1 MPSIKYRIFLWE
13 SVLVSIIFRN
23 FADAFNTFIGA
34 LVCMADDIRKYQNA
48 VDAIKTAILQSQ
60 ARAAKAVNQEQ
71 LALYYGI
78 GRYVSANTRKKN
90 WGTGAIEAIS
100 SQLRKELP
108 GLRGFSATSMRNMR
122 TFYEEWR
129 LLEANSS
136 VTTDEINAVPSNS
149 SVATDEFTKIN
160 ANSAVTTA
168 DSADDAE
175 IRQLQLANL
184 PNFPLR
190 EFLSIS
196 FTHHV
201 AILAKAKTYEER
213 VFYMKYADMYKATVE
228 DVEKV
233 IKQDLYH
240 HQDKMPNNFLATIP
254 NYKQA
259 YRAIRMFK
267 DEYLLDFINVEELG
281 MHDEDIDES
290 VIESNIV
297 HNVKNFIMTFGRGF
311 TFSGSQVHYDKLGH
325 DHWIDLLFF
334 NRDLNRTVVFELKNG
349 KFKVA
354 YLAQLSAYLR
364 ILNDDDRRDHE
375 EAPIGIILCKET
387 DKDYAGY
394 IMQDFRQ
401 PMGVAT
407 YKTADEMDPELL
419 KALPPKEELQRVFA
433 ESSKKAEK

>member
-1 MPSIKYRIFLWE
+1 ME
-13 SVLVSIIFRN
+13 QNII
-23 FADAFNTFIGA
+23 TY
-34 LVCMADDIRKYQNA
+34 KNA
-48 VDAIKTAILQSQ
+48 VDIIKTAILQSQ
-60 ARAAKAVNQEQ
+60 ARAVKAVNQEQ

-78 GRYVSANTRKKN
+78 GRYISENTRNKN
-90 WGTGAIEAIS
+90 WGTGILKQIS
-100 SQLRKELP
+100 DSLRLELP
-108 GLRGFSATSMRNMR
+108 GLRGFSETNLKNMR
-122 TFYEEWR
+122 LFYEAW
-129 LLEANSS
+129 NSI
-136 VTTDEINAVPSNS
+136 ESNS
-149 SVATDEFTKIN
+149 SVATDEIGSSQSINGDNAIQESDNDKI
-160 ANSAVTTA
+160 T
-168 DSADDAE
+168 
-175 IRQLQLANL
+175 IRQLQLTNYVE
-184 PNFPLR
+184 FPLA

-196 FTHHV
+196 FTHHI
-201 AILAKAKTYEER
+201 AIINHTKDFNER
-213 VFYMKYADMYKATVE
+213 LFYIRFCHNYKPTTE
-228 DVEKV
+228 DLPNIIK
-233 IKQDLYH
+233 KQDLYH
-240 HQDKMPNNFLATIP
+240 HQDKMPNNFLDTIP
-254 NYKQA
+254 DYKQA

-281 MHDEDIDES
+281 MHDEDVDES

-311 TFSGSQVHYDKLGH
+311 TFSGSQVHFDKLGH

-349 KFKVA
+349 NFKVA

-375 EAPIGIILCKET
+375 EAPIGIILCKNA

-419 KALPPKEELQRVFA
+419 KALPPKEELQKVFE
-433 ESSKKAEK
+433 ESSKKKD

>member
-1 MPSIKYRIFLWE
+1 MSDIKQ
-13 SVLVSIIFRN
+13 
-23 FADAFNTFIGA
+23 
-34 LVCMADDIRKYQNA
+34 YQNA
-48 VDAIKTAILQSQ
+48 VDVIKTAILQSQ

-90 WGTGAIEAIS
+90 WGQGAIEVIS
-100 SQLRKELP
+100 NQLKQELP

-129 LLEANSS
+129 LLESNSS
-136 VTTDEINAVPSNS
+136 VATDEIPQLSSNS
-149 SVATDEFTKIN
+149 SVATDEFTEIN
-160 ANSAVTTA
+160 TNSAVATA
-168 DSADDAE
+168 EFGDDRE
-175 IRQLQLANL
+175 IRQLQLSNL
-184 PNFPLR
+184 PDFPLR

-196 FTHHV
+196 FTHHI
-201 AILAKAKTYEER
+201 AILAKAKAYDER
-213 VFYMKYADMYKATVE
+213 VFYMKYADTYKPTVE
-228 DVEKV
+228 DLEKA

-254 NYKQA
+254 DYKQA

-267 DEYLLDFINVEELG
+267 DEYLLDYINVEELG
-281 MHDEDIDES
+281 MHDEDVDER

-311 TFSGSQVHYDKLGH
+311 SFCGSQVHFDKLGH

-334 NRDLNRTVVFELKNG
+334 CRDLNRTVVFELKNG
-349 KFKVA
+349 GFKVS

-364 ILNDDDRRDHE
+364 ILNDDDRRSHE
-375 EAPIGIILCKET
+375 EAPIGIILCRHADKE
-387 DKDYAGY
+387 YAGY
-394 IMQDFRQ
+394 IMQDFKQ

-419 KALPPKEELQRVFA
+419 KALPPKEELQRVFE
-433 ESSKKAEK
+433 ESGKKEN

>member
-1 MPSIKYRIFLWE
+1 
-13 SVLVSIIFRN
+13 
-23 FADAFNTFIGA
+23 
-34 LVCMADDIRKYQNA
+34 MADDIRKYQSA
-48 VDAIKTAILQSQ
+48 VDIIKTAILQSQ

-78 GRYVSANTRKKN
+78 GRYISANTRNKN
-90 WGTGAIEAIS
+90 WGTGAIETIS
-100 SQLRKELP
+100 KRLRLELP
-108 GLRGFSATSMRNMR
+108 GLRGFGVSSLKNMR
-122 TFYEEWR
+122 IFYEAWQMIEPNSPIAIGE
-129 LLEANSS
+129 LEDGASKQEGEAKEAFDNQG
-136 VTTDEINAVPSNS
+136 NA
-149 SVATDEFTKIN
+149 
-160 ANSAVTTA
+160 
-168 DSADDAE
+168 

-184 PNFPLR
+184 PNFPLA

-196 FTHHV
+196 FTHHIR
-201 AILAKAKTYEER
+201 ILENAKETDER
-213 VFYMKYADMYKATVE
+213 LFYIRYCHNYKPTT
-228 DVEKV
+228 DDLPGI
-233 IKQDLYH
+233 IKRQDLYH

-254 NYKQA
+254 DYKQA

-281 MHDEDIDES
+281 MHDEDINES

-311 TFSGSQVHYDKLGH
+311 TFSGSQVHFDKLGH

-375 EAPIGIILCKET
+375 EAPIGIILCKEA

-419 KALPPKEELQRVFA
+419 KALPPKEELQRVFV
-433 ESSKKAEK
+433 ESSKKDRE

>member
-1 MPSIKYRIFLWE
+1 MEEYNK
-13 SVLVSIIFRN
+13 
-23 FADAFNTFIGA
+23 T
-34 LVCMADDIRKYQNA
+34 YQNA
-48 VDAIKTAILQSQ
+48 VDVIKTAILQSQ

-78 GRYVSANTRKKN
+78 GRYVSANSRKKN
-90 WGTGAIEAIS
+90 WGKGAIDTIS
-100 SQLRKELP
+100 EQLRKELP
-108 GLRGFSATSMRNMR
+108 GLRGFSAPSLRKMRI
-122 TFYEEWR
+122 FYEEWMM
-129 LLEANSS
+129 LERNSFVPTNKLESQSEKMFVPTNEITKINTKSS
-136 VTTDEINAVPSNS
+136 VV
-149 SVATDEFTKIN
+149 TDEF
-160 ANSAVTTA
+160 AA
-168 DSADDAE
+168 DSE

-196 FTHHV
+196 FTHHI
-201 AILAKAKTYEER
+201 AILSKAKTYEER
-213 VFYMKYADMYKATVE
+213 VFYMKYADGYKPTVE
-228 DVEKV
+228 DLEKV

-240 HQDKMPNNFLATIP
+240 HQDKMPNNFLTTIP
-254 NYKQA
+254 DYKKA
-259 YRAIRMFK
+259 YRTIRMFK
-267 DEYLLDFINVEELG
+267 DEYQLNFINVEELG

-290 VIESNIV
+290 VIESSIV

-311 TFSGSQVHYDKLGH
+311 SFSGSQVHYDKLGH

-349 KFKVA
+349 NFKVA

-375 EAPIGIILCKET
+375 EAPIGIILCKHA

-394 IMQDFRQ
+394 IMQDFKQ

-419 KALPPKEELQRVFA
+419 KALPPKDELQRVFE
-433 ESSKKAEK
+433 ESSKEEEV

>member
-1 MPSIKYRIFLWE
+1 ME
-13 SVLVSIIFRN
+13 QNII
-23 FADAFNTFIGA
+23 TY
-34 LVCMADDIRKYQNA
+34 KNA
-48 VDAIKTAILQSQ
+48 VDIIKTAILQSQ
-60 ARAAKAVNQEQ
+60 ARAVKAVNQEQ

-78 GRYVSANTRKKN
+78 GRYISENTRNKN
-90 WGTGAIEAIS
+90 WGTGILKQIS
-100 SQLRKELP
+100 DSLRLELP
-108 GLRGFSATSMRNMR
+108 GLRGFSETNLKNMR
-122 TFYEEWR
+122 LFYEAW
-129 LLEANSS
+129 NSI
-136 VTTDEINAVPSNS
+136 ESNS
-149 SVATDEFTKIN
+149 SVATDEIGSSQSTNGDNALQESDNDKI
-160 ANSAVTTA
+160 T
-168 DSADDAE
+168 
-175 IRQLQLANL
+175 IRQLQLTNYAE
-184 PNFPLR
+184 FPLA

-196 FTHHV
+196 FTHHI
-201 AILAKAKTYEER
+201 AIINHAKDFNER
-213 VFYMKYADMYKATVE
+213 LFYIRFCHNYKPTTE
-228 DVEKV
+228 DLPNIIK
-233 IKQDLYH
+233 KQDLYH
-240 HQDKMPNNFLATIP
+240 HQDKMPNNFLDTIP
-254 NYKQA
+254 DYKQA

-281 MHDEDIDES
+281 MHDEDVDES

-311 TFSGSQVHYDKLGH
+311 TFSGSQVHFDKLGH

-349 KFKVA
+349 NFKVA

-375 EAPIGIILCKET
+375 EAPIGIILCKNA

-419 KALPPKEELQRVFA
+419 KALPPKEELQKVFE
-433 ESSKKAEK
+433 ESSKKKN

>member
-1 MPSIKYRIFLWE
+1 
-13 SVLVSIIFRN
+13 
-23 FADAFNTFIGA
+23 
-34 LVCMADDIRKYQNA
+34 MADEIRKYQGA
-48 VDAIKTAILQSQ
+48 VDIIKTAILQSQ

-78 GRYVSANTRKKN
+78 GRYVSANSRKKN
-90 WGTGAIEAIS
+90 WGTGAIETIS
-100 SQLRKELP
+100 EQLRKELP
-108 GLRGFSATSMRNMR
+108 GLRGFSAPSLRKMRI
-122 TFYEEWR
+122 FYEEWMM
-129 LLEANSS
+129 LERNSFVS
-136 VTTDEINAVPSNS
+136 TNNLESQSDKMFVPTN
-149 SVATDEFTKIN
+149 EFTKIN
-160 ANSAVTTA
+160 TSDNSAVVTA
-168 DSADDAE
+168 DFTDDAE

-196 FTHHV
+196 FTHHI
-201 AILAKAKTYEER
+201 AILTKAKTYDER
-213 VFYMKYADMYKATVE
+213 VFYMKYADGYKPTVE
-228 DVEKV
+228 DLEKV

-254 NYKQA
+254 DYKQA

-281 MHDEDIDES
+281 MHDEDINES

-311 TFSGSQVHYDKLGH
+311 SFCGCQVHFDKLGH

-349 KFKVA
+349 KFKVG

-375 EAPIGIILCKET
+375 EAPIGIILCKEA

-419 KALPPKEELQRVFA
+419 KALPPKEELQRVFV
-433 ESSKKAEK
+433 ESSNRK

>member
-1 MPSIKYRIFLWE
+1 
-13 SVLVSIIFRN
+13 
-23 FADAFNTFIGA
+23 
-34 LVCMADDIRKYQNA
+34 MADDIRTYQSA
-48 VDAIKTAILQSQ
+48 VDIIKNAILQSQ

-78 GRYVSANTRKKN
+78 GRYISANTRNKN
-90 WGTGAIEAIS
+90 WGTGAIETIS
-100 SQLRKELP
+100 KRLRLELP
-108 GLRGFSATSMRNMR
+108 GLRGFGVSSLKNMR
-122 TFYEEWR
+122 IFYEAWQMIEPNSPITIGE
-129 LLEANSS
+129 LEDGASKQEGE
-136 VTTDEINAVPSNS
+136 VKDPTDNQ
-149 SVATDEFTKIN
+149 
-160 ANSAVTTA
+160 
-168 DSADDAE
+168 DDV

-184 PNFPLR
+184 PNFPLA

-196 FTHHV
+196 FTHHIR
-201 AILAKAKTYEER
+201 ILENAKDIDER
-213 VFYMKYADMYKATVE
+213 LFYIRYCHNYKPTT
-228 DVEKV
+228 DDLPGIIK
-233 IKQDLYH
+233 KQDLYH
-240 HQDKMPNNFLATIP
+240 HQDRMPNNFLATIP
-254 NYKQA
+254 DYKQA

-311 TFSGSQVHYDKLGH
+311 TFSGSQVHFDKLGH

-349 KFKVA
+349 KFKVS

-375 EAPIGIILCKET
+375 EAPIGIILCKEA

-419 KALPPKEELQRVFA
+419 KALPPKEELQRVFE
-433 ESSKKAEK
+433 ESSKKDKE

>member
-1 MPSIKYRIFLWE
+1 MSDIKQ
-13 SVLVSIIFRN
+13 
-23 FADAFNTFIGA
+23 
-34 LVCMADDIRKYQNA
+34 YQSA
-48 VDAIKTAILQSQ
+48 VEVIKTAILQSQ

-71 LALYYGI
+71 LALYFGI

-90 WGTGAIEAIS
+90 WGQGAIEAIS
-100 SQLRKELP
+100 SQLRAELP
-108 GLRGFSATSMRNMR
+108 GLRGFSARNIKNMR
-122 TFYEEWR
+122 IFYEGWCM
-129 LLEANSS
+129 LER
-136 VTTDEINAVPSNS
+136 P
-149 SVATDEFTKIN
+149 
-160 ANSAVTTA
+160 NSAVTTA
-168 DSADDAE
+168 KFTEINTKSSVVTDEIGLGIVNSAVATAEFAEDRE

-184 PNFPLR
+184 PDFPLR

-196 FTHHV
+196 FTHHI
-201 AILAKAKTYEER
+201 AILAKAKVYDER
-213 VFYMKYADMYKATVE
+213 VFYMKYADTYKPTVE
-228 DVEKV
+228 DLEKA
-233 IKQDLYH
+233 IMQDLYH

-254 NYKQA
+254 DYKQA

-267 DEYLLDFINVEELG
+267 DEYLLNFINVEELG
-281 MHDEDIDES
+281 MHDEDVDES

-311 TFSGSQVHYDKLGH
+311 AFCGSQVHYDKLGH

-349 KFKVA
+349 NFKVG
-354 YLAQLSAYLR
+354 YLGQLSAYLR
-364 ILNDDDRRDHE
+364 ILNDDDRRSHE
-375 EAPIGIILCKET
+375 EAPIGIILCKNA

-419 KALPPKEELQRVFA
+419 KALPPKEELQRVFE
-433 ESSKKAEK
+433 ESSRKS

>member
-1 MPSIKYRIFLWE
+1 MVNE
-13 SVLVSIIFRN
+13 
-23 FADAFNTFIGA
+23 
-34 LVCMADDIRKYQNA
+34 IRKYQNA
-48 VDAIKTAILQSQ
+48 VDIIKTAILQSQ

-78 GRYVSANTRKKN
+78 GRYVSANSRKKN
-90 WGTGAIEAIS
+90 WGKGAIDTIS
-100 SQLRKELP
+100 EQLRKELP

-129 LLEANSS
+129 QLE
-136 VTTDEINAVPSNS
+136 SNS
-149 SVATDEFTKIN
+149 SVATDEIQVLSPKSSVATDEITKIN
-160 ANSAVTTA
+160 TTVNSAAVTA
-168 DSADDAE
+168 DFTDDAE
-175 IRQLQLANL
+175 IRHLQLANM

-196 FTHHV
+196 FTHHI
-201 AILAKAKTYEER
+201 AILTKAKTYEER
-213 VFYMKYADMYKATVE
+213 VFYMKYADGYKPTVE
-228 DVEKV
+228 DLEKV
-233 IKQDLYH
+233 IRQDLYH

-254 NYKQA
+254 DYKQS

-281 MHDEDIDES
+281 MHDEDINES

-311 TFSGSQVHYDKLGH
+311 SFCGCQVHFDKFGH

-349 KFKVA
+349 KFKVG

-364 ILNDDDRRDHE
+364 ILNDDDRREHE
-375 EAPIGIILCKET
+375 EAPIGIILCKEA

-419 KALPPKEELQRVFA
+419 KVLPPKEDLQRVFV
-433 ESSKKAEK
+433 ESSKKEK